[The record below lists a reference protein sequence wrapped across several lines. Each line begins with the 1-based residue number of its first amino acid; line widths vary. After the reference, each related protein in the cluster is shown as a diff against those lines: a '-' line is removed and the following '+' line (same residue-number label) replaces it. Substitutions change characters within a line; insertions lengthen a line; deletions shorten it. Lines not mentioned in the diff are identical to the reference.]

1 MNVMKKV
8 FMLLISMTVMSSAGM
23 IEWQDDDRMQFLT
36 FEDCNPDSIAQVV
49 FWFSQNLD
57 SGYVSA
63 MYSLGDTVD
72 FTGWNLMSPDRDEN
86 GRAIP
91 GVYHGEYWWYLDCI
105 TWEGDT
111 LPVTDINHVVV
122 DYTIP
127 TPCGGIFHVD

>member
-1 MNVMKKV
+1 MKMIKKIV
-8 FMLLISMTVMSSAGM
+8 LMIVALATFTWGGM
-23 IEWQDDDRMQFLT
+23 IEWQDDDRIQWLT

-49 FWFSQNLD
+49 FWFSKNLD
-57 SGYVSA
+57 SGYVNV
-63 MYSLGDTVD
+63 MCSLSDTID
-72 FTGWNLMSPDRDEN
+72 FTGWNLMNPDRDEN

-91 GVYHGEYWWYLDCI
+91 GHYHGEYWWYLDCI

-111 LPVTDINHVVV
+111 LPVTDINHVAV

>member
-1 MNVMKKV
+1 MLKKV
-8 FMLLISMTVMSSAGM
+8 FMLMVLTVTVSWAGM
-23 IEWQDDDRMQFLT
+23 IEWQDDDRRQLLT
-36 FEDCNPDSIAQVV
+36 FEDCDPDSIAQIV
-49 FWFSQNLD
+49 FWFSMNLD
-57 SGYVSA
+57 SGYASA
-63 MYSLGDTVD
+63 MYFLSDTVD
-72 FTGWNLMSPDRDEN
+72 FEGWNLMNPDRDEN

-91 GVYHGEYWWYLDCI
+91 GQYHGEYWWYIDCI